1 MKRRSEQE
9 VSRALEALQGKED
22 PASEAIRDVLEGGRS
37 EAWVYQHYI
46 AEQSGQDE
54 SVYFAALDAAKYLNG
69 KVGISA
75 ICPELEDDPEDEPDE
90 EPVRQGAVSRK
101 EYEKLLAR
109 VAWMEGLLRNYDPMA
124 HQSGEPPK
132 DYYNLKEVCERLG
145 LNVRTVGNWVKNGH
159 IIPVYFGQRRF
170 YTEQMITASRSYRVY
185 MEDKHRREAHHEE
198 A

>member
-1 MKRRSEQE
+1 MRKKSEIKRAIEALRQKCDHISQAKLQVLEGVRSEQWVFDNYVKIPDE
-9 VSRALEALQGKED
+9 ERDEEAF
-22 PASEAIRDVLEGGRS
+22 
-37 EAWVYQHYI
+37 
-46 AEQSGQDE
+46 
-54 SVYFAALDAAKYLNG
+54 FAARDAAQFVAG
-69 KVGISA
+69 KIGISA

-90 EPVRQGAVSRK
+90 ETVRQGAVSRK